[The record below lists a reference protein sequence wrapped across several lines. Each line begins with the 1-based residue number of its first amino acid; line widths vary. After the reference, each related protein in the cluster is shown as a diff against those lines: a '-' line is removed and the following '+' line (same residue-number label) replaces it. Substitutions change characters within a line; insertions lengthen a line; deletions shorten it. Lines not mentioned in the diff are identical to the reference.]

1 MEKVLMDEQGLETW
15 IRVAINLMNEEE
27 PEIARI
33 DSFEDAGILTNN
45 RGLVLKTYNG
55 DVFQMTIVQSK

>member
-1 MEKVLMDEQGLETW
+1 MERVLMDEQGLETW
-15 IRVAINLMNEEE
+15 IREAINLMNEEE

>member
-1 MEKVLMDEQGLETW
+1 MDEQGLETW
-15 IRVAINLMNEEE
+15 IREAINLMNEEE

>member
-1 MEKVLMDEQGLETW
+1 MDEQGLETW
-15 IRVAINLMNEEE
+15 IREAINLMNEEE

-45 RGLVLKTYNG
+45 RGLVLKTHNG
-55 DVFQMTIVQSK
+55 DVFQMTIVQSR

>member
-1 MEKVLMDEQGLETW
+1 MERVLMDERGLETW
-15 IRVAINLMNEEE
+15 IREAINLMNEEE

-33 DSFEDAGILTNN
+33 DIFEDAGILTNN

>member
-1 MEKVLMDEQGLETW
+1 MERVLMDERGLETW
-15 IRVAINLMNEEE
+15 IREAINLMNEEE

>member
-1 MEKVLMDEQGLETW
+1 MDEQGLETW
-15 IRVAINLMNEEE
+15 IREAINLMNEEE

-55 DVFQMTIVQSK
+55 DVFQMTIVQSR